1 MSPFFFFFFFIYLF
15 LFSALEP
22 EQDLNLAQLAE
33 ADVKETS
40 ESSKKHTYDLLKKIR
55 EHLSSIGMEAAALP
69 EDQAQKYFLAVSNSN
84 VNWLLFAKSC
94 RSVSNSNFSF

>member
-1 MSPFFFFFFFIYLF
+1 MLSFFFLFLFIYLF
-15 LFSALEP
+15 LFLALEP

-33 ADVKETS
+33 ADVKETA

-84 VNWLLFAKSC
+84 VN
-94 RSVSNSNFSF
+94 

>member
-1 MSPFFFFFFFIYLF
+1 MSFFFFFFTYLF
-15 LFSALEP
+15 LFSAFEP

-33 ADVKETS
+33 ADVKETA

-69 EDQAQKYFLAVSNSN
+69 KDQAQKYILAVSNLN

-94 RSVSNSNFSF
+94 RSVLNSNFSF